1 MAKTGPTD
9 GGHDTTAATEPSR
22 LARLRDYRRVHGG
35 GALGRKLAQVGIRTL
50 FKCAALATYYP
61 TVGAE
66 ILRWKWRPP
75 STVLGTEEGE
85 LRFPGGRFATFL
97 VHQPTQTP
105 WYVQNAL
112 NALAEARINV
122 LLVFNHPVEGERLA
136 AFRRRSFR
144 LMIRDNTGL
153 DIGGYRDGYL
163 ALRAEET
170 LERLLFLND
179 SVYYFESGLSSL
191 FERLM
196 SSRADLSA
204 PYENRQFTYHIQS
217 FCLSLS
223 GDLARH
229 PDVSR
234 FFERYVPVSSRR
246 WAIHRGE
253 FGLSRALTGAARD
266 IEIVYPI
273 ELLGENEDELPEAFR
288 ADPARFLPIALR
300 RRFAWLREQAGATS
314 ESPLATALRLA
325 SPYSQIHTAGF
336 LFRSML
342 GAPLVKRDLVY
353 REQFTTDEARDLLT
367 VTGHEGHLE
376 EIVADLNRKG
386 EGSRLRG
393 MDQGRYV
400 AGMI

>member
-1 MAKTGPTD
+1 MTTTD
-9 GGHDTTAATEPSR
+9 RQDGNHDTRAATEPSP
-22 LARLRDYRRVHGG
+22 LARLLDYRRAHGTG
-35 GALGRKLAQVGIRTL
+35 GLAQKLAEVGVRTL
-50 FKCAALATYYP
+50 FKYAALATYYP
-61 TVGAE
+61 AVGAE
-66 ILRWKWRPP
+66 RLRWRLRRSP
-75 STVLGTEEGE
+75 TILGIEDGD
-85 LRFPGGRFATFL
+85 LHFPGGRFAVFL
-97 VHQPTQTP
+97 VHQPNRTP
-105 WYVQNAL
+105 WYVENAL
-112 NALAEARINV
+112 RALAEARTNV
-122 LLVFNHPVEGERLA
+122 LIVFNHPVDATRLA

-144 LMIRDNTGL
+144 LMIRDNTGF

-163 ALRAEET
+163 ALRDEEA

-179 SVYYFESGLSSL
+179 SVYFFETGLSA
-191 FERLM
+191 FIERLM
-196 SSRADLSA
+196 SSQADLSA

-223 GDLARH
+223 RDLVRH
-229 PDVSR
+229 PDVRR
-234 FFERYVPVSSRR
+234 FFEEYEPVSSRR

-253 FGLSRALTGAARD
+253 FGLSHALVGAARGL
-266 IEIVYPI
+266 EILYPI
-273 ELLGENEDELPEAFR
+273 ERLGENGAEAPEAFL
-288 ADPARFLPIALR
+288 ADPARFLPISLR
-300 RRFAWLREQAGATS
+300 RRYAWLRSQPGLAAEPA
-314 ESPLATALRLA
+314 LATALRLA

-353 REQFTTDEARDLLT
+353 REQFTAQEARDLLS

-376 EIVADLNRKG
+376 EIVADLTRKG